1 MESMSTSQADD
12 AAGEPAAGSGD
23 HRSAAGPDGEA
34 AARALS
40 EADLALAFD
49 LAPVGLC
56 VLRKRVVQRCNEA
69 FASMFGYT
77 PEELAGQSTSML
89 YPTPAEFE
97 NIGERG
103 IQVMRDSG
111 RYADERIMKHRDGRL
126 FWCHASGRSLERDDP
141 FGCAVWMF
149 EDISAK
155 RPVTAPLTQRE
166 REIAQLLV
174 EGKTSKAIARV
185 LGVSPRTIDAH
196 RARLLRKLKVRTPT
210 ELVSRLAGL
219 TGQV

>member
-1 MESMSTSQADD
+1 MSTSQASD

-23 HRSAAGPDGEA
+23 RRSAAGPDGEA
-34 AARALS
+34 VARALS

-56 VLRKRVVQRCNEA
+56 VLRRRVVQRCNEA

-103 IQVMRDSG
+103 ITVMRDSG

-155 RPVTAPLTQRE
+155 RPVTTPLTQRE

-196 RARLLRKLKVRTPT
+196 RARLLRKLKVSTPT

-219 TGQV
+219 TQT